1 MGLMKEMS
9 FKSSPKL
16 YLDEFWPSN
25 PQNAASPS
33 SDYIFVDQLL
43 NFSNEEDGFIKEE
56 EEEEA
61 EGQEKNNHSSVS
73 APLQLQQHHESDEN
87 SNHSSTIS
95 SEDDFWSVSSRDFE
109 DLEWLSHLVADST
122 QEEYSAAPPCSVFF
136 TEKPNNCQKETT
148 HHFQPLQK
156 FGPNLKTPFPSKPR
170 SKRAK
175 ISGRVWSF
183 TNSISSPSLYSPPAK
198 KPKKNSAVEGSGR
211 VQPSRRCSHCGV
223 QKTPQWRAG
232 PLGAKTLCN
241 ACGVRFKSGRL
252 FPEYRPACSPT
263 FSSEIHSNHH
273 RKVLE
278 MRRKK
283 ETEKPPSGPDPTVGV
298 E

>member
-1 MGLMKEMS
+1 MEAALKMGVTKDMT

-16 YLDEFWPSN
+16 HFDEFWSSN

-43 NFSNEEDGFIKEE
+43 NFSNEEEE

-61 EGQEKNNHSSVS
+61 EGEEKNNHSSVS
-73 APLQLQQHHESDEN
+73 APLQLKQHHDSDQI
-87 SNHSSTIS
+87 SNHSSTNS
-95 SEDDFWSVSSRDFE
+95 SEDDFWSISSRDFE

-122 QEEYSAAPPCSVFF
+122 QEEYSAAPPPCSVFL
-136 TEKPNNCQKETT
+136 TQKPINYQKETT
-148 HHFQPLQK
+148 HHRKAQNFE
-156 FGPNLKTPFPSKPR
+156 FNLNTPFPSKPR

-175 ISGRVWSF
+175 ISGRVWSL
-183 TNSISSPSLYSPPAK
+183 TNSIPSPSLYSPPAK
-198 KPKKNSAVEGSGR
+198 KPKKNPAEESSSR
-211 VQPSRRCSHCGV
+211 VQAPRRCSHCGV

-232 PLGAKTLCN
+232 PLGAKSLCN

-263 FSSEIHSNHH
+263 FSSELHSNHH

-283 ETEKPPSGPDPTVGV
+283 ETEKPHSGLEPAL
-298 E
+298 

>member
-1 MGLMKEMS
+1 MKEMT
-9 FKSSPKL
+9 FKSTPKL
-16 YLDEFWPSN
+16 HFDEFWSSN
-25 PQNAASPS
+25 PQTAASPS

-43 NFSNEEDGFIKEE
+43 NFSNEEEEE

-61 EGQEKNNHSSVS
+61 EAKNNHSSVP
-73 APLQLQQHHESDEN
+73 APLQLQQHHDSDQN
-87 SNHSSTIS
+87 SNHSFTNS
-95 SEDDFWSVSSRDFE
+95 SEDDFWSNSSRDFE

-122 QEEYSAAPPCSVFF
+122 QEEYSAAPPAYSVFL
-136 TEKPNNCQKETT
+136 TEKPSNSQKETT
-148 HHFQPLQK
+148 HHVHPLPS
-156 FGPNLKTPFPSKPR
+156 FEHILNTPFPSKPR

-175 ISGRVWSF
+175 ISGRVWSL
-183 TNSISSPSLYSPPAK
+183 TNLFSSPPLHSPPAK
-198 KPKKNSAVEGSGR
+198 KPKKNPAEEGAGR
-211 VQPSRRCSHCGV
+211 VQTPRRCSHCGV

-232 PLGAKTLCN
+232 PLGAKSLCN

-263 FSSEIHSNHH
+263 FSSELHSNHH

-283 ETEKPPSGPDPTVGV
+283 ETEKPHSGLELV
-298 E
+298 